1 VVDADEILALELD
14 RRERELLRWGVIEWG
29 GPAKCTEEMARAM
42 GFASVD
48 DLFAQTDRLTSA
60 IAAGAMSR
68 LDWMRVLL
76 ATEVVFASDV
86 LGSGIDWE
94 ATSGLSDEDSI
105 AILRRVQ
112 RKLAGLRQLVGN
124 GFGTPRGG

>member
-1 VVDADEILALELD
+1 MRSSRSSSTGVSENSFAGALSSGAVLPSAP
-14 RRERELLRWGVIEWG
+14 RKW
-29 GPAKCTEEMARAM
+29 PAPW